1 LRKIKSFCQFGWLVG
16 AVRKEEAVSNQSA
29 NRAKLAPNTD
39 PLDDIPSTQL
49 VFGRHEAI
57 FREGD
62 PAQRFFEVKQGSV
75 ILYKL
80 LLDGRRQVVDFVR
93 PGGICGFSLNGEYDA
108 TCEAL
113 KGAILIAYEKADLPK
128 STPMQLRLCRLI
140 ESHVTGLHDHAVSL
154 GRRTA
159 TERLGKFLMTLAD
172 SGGPACDRY
181 SNETV
186 TINIPMTRA
195 EMADYLGL
203 SLETVCRT
211 LTELD
216 RRGIVKI
223 GRSHGDL
230 VIPAICDL
238 CRIVLGSCPNL
249 RLAPSELV

>member
-1 LRKIKSFCQFGWLVG
+1 L
-16 AVRKEEAVSNQSA
+16 KEHRLSHQIVNRLKAAVSPAIPS
-29 NRAKLAPNTD
+29 RAIHIAAE
-39 PLDDIPSTQL
+39 DIPAVQL
-49 VFGRHEAI
+49 VFGRHEAV

-80 LLDGRRQVVDFVR
+80 LVDGRRQVVDFVR
-93 PGGICGFSLNGEYDA
+93 PGGICGFSQNGEYDA

-113 KGAILIAYEKADLPK
+113 KGAVLTAYEKSDLHK
-128 STPMQLRLCRLI
+128 SVPMQLRLCGLI

-159 TERLGKFLMTLAD
+159 TERLSKFLMMLAD
-172 SGGPACDRY
+172 VGGYTCARHPND
-181 SNETV
+181 SV
-186 TINIPMTRA
+186 TLNIPMTRG

-211 LTELD
+211 LTDLD

-223 GRSHGDL
+223 GRGHGDV

-238 CRIVLGSCPNL
+238 CRLALITCPNQKHKFD
-249 RLAPSELV
+249 EVV

>member
-1 LRKIKSFCQFGWLVG
+1 
-16 AVRKEEAVSNQSA
+16 VSHQSA
-29 NRAKLAPNTD
+29 NRVKAPLNPVTSGRAQVF

-49 VFGRHEAI
+49 AFGRHEAV

-80 LLDGRRQVVDFVR
+80 LVDGRRQVVDFVR
-93 PGGICGFSLNGEYDA
+93 PGGICGFSQNGEYDA

-113 KGAILIAYEKADLPK
+113 KGAVLTAYEKSDLHK
-128 STPMQLRLCRLI
+128 SVPMQLRLCSLI
-140 ESHVTGLHDHAVSL
+140 EAHVTGLHDHAVSL

-159 TERLGKFLMTLAD
+159 SERLGKFLLILAD
-172 SGGPACDRY
+172 AGGHRCARHER
-181 SNETV
+181 ETV
-186 TINIPMTRA
+186 TLNIPMTRG

-211 LTELD
+211 LTDLD

-223 GRSHGDL
+223 GRGHGDV

-238 CRIVLGSCPNL
+238 CRLVAGSCPNQKL
-249 RLAPSELV
+249 EVSEVA